1 MSSHPPVL
9 RPPRLSISR
18 KVDSKQFKPWMKG
31 ARGAGGG
38 GRARGGMAL
47 WFLGSTEQSP
57 LQQKA
62 GSQHVRKNFPVT
74 APRSHTLASVCQLL
88 VGELQGLIKCPRC
101 QAWGCRLASFP
112 YKWLLPKT
120 LFSQWPQGEEL
131 RSYQFFF
138 FFFIQIPILAQL
150 DLHYKTPS
158 RSIAWLHFHCH
169 SPNPQACTAETGESD
184 TVACKELMAPSPAA
198 AQEKW

>member
-31 ARGAGGG
+31 AREAGGG

-138 FFFIQIPILAQL
+138 FLFYTNTNTCPTGLAL
-150 DLHYKTPS
+150 
-158 RSIAWLHFHCH
+158 
-169 SPNPQACTAETGESD
+169 
-184 TVACKELMAPSPAA
+184 
-198 AQEKW
+198 